1 MAKYYTKIQD
11 EDGNE
16 FLLAV
21 NIVGHGAPTED
32 TEAEP
37 GMCYLDEDSEKGDLY
52 KCIGVLVTEEKTVY
66 RWKKLAD
73 QDDVASLEKAIGDT
87 VKTTTQE
94 LTEEQQNQARA
105 NIGVYHDVVC
115 VVEKYLR
122 AANGGGINAT
132 ADWNVGEEVVV
143 FIDGVE
149 NKYTVQSATEEIEGN
164 LWTET
169 YIGDNPFDGSGDN
182 GFMMCTYPADGMV
195 YIFNATEEPHTYGI
209 YAMGA
214 VKIPDKYLDIKP
226 KFNVFSSSYD
236 TSEIPSEQLD
246 AIVIQ
251 IPVMSGAH
259 VDEEIVCSPS
269 GNLHLRKDYVTSE
282 SLGTIEIN
290 PSTFAVTEVRTFSL
304 EDIPSELSY
313 LTVIDTSRYNKTT
326 VPFSLSGGGIQNS
339 SVGYI
344 DKYFLQT
351 CAYINGYLFAFST
364 NEHLIGESDVAWT
377 VDVKRLM

>member
-1 MAKYYTKIQD
+1 MSNEIKRDAS
-11 EDGNE
+11 EDYVQE
-16 FLLAV
+16 
-21 NIVGHGAPTED
+21 
-32 TEAEP
+32 
-37 GMCYLDEDSEKGDLY
+37 
-52 KCIGVLVTEEKTVY
+52 
-66 RWKKLAD
+66 
-73 QDDVASLEKAIGDT
+73 AIGDT
-87 VKTTTQE
+87 VKTTAQG

-105 NIGVYHDVVC
+105 NIGVYHDARVLF
-115 VVEKYLR
+115 EKYLN
-122 AANGGGINAT
+122 ALNGAEINAT

-149 NKYTVQSATEEIEGN
+149 NKYTVQSATEEIEGE

-169 YIGDNPFDGSGDN
+169 YIGNSPFDGSGDN
-182 GFMMCTYPADGMV
+182 GFVMCTYPAAGIV

-226 KFNVFSSSYD
+226 KFNVHSSRYD

-259 VDEEIVCSPS
+259 IDEEIVCSPS
-269 GNLHLRKDYVTSE
+269 GDLHLRYDYVRSG

-290 PSTFAVTEVRTFSL
+290 PSTFAVTEVRTFPL
-304 EDIPSELSY
+304 EDRPSKLSY

-326 VPFSLSGGGIQNS
+326 VPFSFSEGGIQNS

-344 DKYFLQT
+344 SKYFLQT

-364 NEHLIGESDVAWT
+364 NEHQINKPGVAWT

>member
-1 MAKYYTKIQD
+1 MAKYYKKISD

-21 NIVGHGAPTED
+21 NITGHGAPTED
-32 TEAEP
+32 TEADP
-37 GMCYLDEDSEKGDLY
+37 GMCYLDEDSEHGDLY
-52 KCIGVLVTEEKTVY
+52 KCIGVLVTETGTVY
-66 RWKKLAD
+66 RWKQLAG
-73 QDDVASLEKAIGDT
+73 QEEVERLEKAIADT
-87 VKTTTQE
+87 VKTTAQE

-105 NIGVYHDVVC
+105 NIGVYHDTRVL
-115 VVEKYLR
+115 VEKYINALSG
-122 AANGGGINAT
+122 AKINAT

-149 NKYTVQSATEEIEGN
+149 NKYTVQSATEEIEGE

-169 YIGDNPFDGSGDN
+169 YIGNNPFGESGDN
-182 GFMMCTYPADGMV
+182 GFMMCTYPAVGMV
-195 YIFNATEEPHTYGI
+195 YIFNATKEPHTYGI
-209 YAMGA
+209 YAMEA
-214 VKIPDKYLDIKP
+214 VKITDKYLDIKP
-226 KFNVFSSSYD
+226 KFNVYSSSYD
-236 TSEIPSEQLD
+236 TSEIPPEQLD

-269 GNLHLRKDYVTSE
+269 GNLHLRHDYVSSG

-290 PSTFAVTEVRTFSL
+290 PSTFAVTEVRTFPL
-304 EDIPSELSY
+304 NDTPSSLSY
-313 LTVIDTSRYNKTT
+313 LTVIDTSRHNKTT

-344 DKYFLQT
+344 SKYFLQT

-364 NEHLIGESDVAWT
+364 NEHQIGESNVAWT
-377 VDVKRLM
+377 VDAKRLM